1 MKKFFTKVS
10 TAIVAILAL
19 TPFAATANS
28 VTAVNPAPATTSAD
42 GLGSVTTYTVTCAEN
57 ISGVDI
63 LNIRCSGKYTATY
76 GEFGGTATVSTNGN
90 TVTISTAD
98 GNWDSYI
105 EKAKSEGATAVE
117 FILAGFNGFTTDVE
131 GTSFDTFGAGYLYLT
146 YKFGEVENPNKV
158 QEINNG
164 QNGPFNITYNTV
176 WAFTPSESGELVIY
190 NTSSTSNVSGSGGI
204 VFTDAA
210 HTNAV
215 ESTNGTDWDYNDEQ
229 GAYKYTMQV
238 EGGKTYYVYF
248 SYFMYSGTYSF
259 LFNLNYQEEVEAPED
274 IELEAGTA
282 TPLLKG
288 QKGLIYLPSE
298 IPVRGT
304 LVVQLTAN
312 TTADLGSFFYN
323 NIYSTAQQPISTET
337 VGQTTVYTFSSAA
350 SYGPWYV
357 LQDAVESVTF
367 TLAFP
372 QLNPTIVELD
382 KEFAAVAGQ
391 NYKFTVED
399 PMILNVKSSV
409 ALTEAQWYKLLYNN
423 PGQANAMA
431 CETEVPADGINNV
444 TFRLQSSGDY
454 YLTPTEDASFTL
466 SQVTQEAKDPFGDE
480 ASLVA
485 PLEGVE
491 TASMFIVTWNQHL
504 LDPAASLLSG
514 AKITNPQGVE
524 LIVNRPTITSATDN
538 GANDA
543 VSLGIDNDQIT
554 AGYASVRGQYTVFL
568 PEGFAYDTE
577 GHPSPETTLY
587 YDLGPTAG
595 EGEATYF
602 NDIETYDNI
611 PETYLLS
618 TIQNYIVTY
627 PFELSYVDD
636 DAFYIDVTVNDEPGV
651 AEVSGDQLNVYVGLT
666 AKDENLDV
674 RINFQKGLFKNDAG
688 EVNPPTTFMFKLYA
702 PIEEATVT
710 PDSGATLYAD
720 SESKEVEVVW
730 SDWMMTSFNNED
742 GEFENSG
749 ISLIGANGAIP
760 LAFYSNFNFND
771 AGNGFVFDFSD
782 LEAGTYTIN
791 IPAGCVAL
799 ATLEGDMFDGNV
811 INGLNAAVNVTIIVS
826 DQNAPSSAID
836 SINAIDGDAQIFN
849 LQGVKV
855 NNGKLAPGLY
865 IVNGKKVMMK

>member
-10 TAIVAILAL
+10 TAMVAMLAL
-19 TPFAATANS
+19 TPFAATANN
-28 VTAVNPAPATTSAD
+28 VTAVNPSPATTSAD
-42 GLGSVTTYTVTCAEN
+42 DLGSVITYTVTCAED
-57 ISGVDI
+57 ISGAELLAIKFNAAD
-63 LNIRCSGKYTATY
+63 NKNYAND
-76 GEFGGTATVSTNGN
+76 FNGN
-90 TVTISTAD
+90 PQLTTAGDIVTITTEADTWSEFVQAGIEAEATNIEFIIMNFNGVTTDIPGTNID
-98 GNWDSYI
+98 GNGWLHI
-105 EKAKSEGATAVE
+105 
-117 FILAGFNGFTTDVE
+117 
-131 GTSFDTFGAGYLYLT
+131 T
-146 YKFGEVENPNKV
+146 YKFGELEDPNKV

-164 QNGPFNITYNTV
+164 QNGPFNISAGSV

-190 NTSSTSNVSGSGGI
+190 NTSSTSNVSGGGGI

-215 ESTNGTDWDYNDEQ
+215 ESNNVADYDYNDRQ
-229 GAYKYTMQV
+229 GAYIYTMQV

-248 SYFMYSGTYSF
+248 SYFMYTGTYSF
-259 LFNLNYQEEVEAPED
+259 LFNLNYKEEVEGPED
-274 IELEAGTA
+274 IELEAGTP

-288 QKGLIYLPSE
+288 QKGLIYRPDE

-312 TTADLGSFFYN
+312 TTTNLGSFFYN
-323 NIYSTAQQPISTET
+323 NIYDTALQPISTET
-337 VGQTTVYTFSSAA
+337 VGQTTVYTFSNAA
-350 SYGPWYV
+350 SFGPWYV
-357 LQDAVESVTF
+357 LQDAAESVTF

-372 QLNPTIVELD
+372 QLNPTVVELD
-382 KEFAAVAGQ
+382 KEFTAVAGQ
-391 NYKFTVED
+391 NYKFTVAE
-399 PMILNVKSSV
+399 PMILDVKSSV
-409 ALTEAQWYKLLYNN
+409 ALTEDQWFKLLYNN
-423 PGQANAMA
+423 PGQANAMT
-431 CETEVPADGINNV
+431 CETAVPAEGINNV
-444 TFRLQSSGDY
+444 TYRLQSAGDY
-454 YLTPTEDASFTL
+454 YLTPTVDASFTL

-491 TASMFIVTWNQHL
+491 TASMFIVTWGQHL

-554 AGYASVRGQYTVFL
+554 EGYASVRGQYTVYL
-568 PEGFAYDTE
+568 PQGFAYDTE

-587 YDLGPTAG
+587 YNLSPTAG
-595 EGEATYF
+595 EGEAPYF
-602 NDIETYDNI
+602 NDQEAYDNI

-636 DAFYIDVTVNDEPGV
+636 EAFYIDVTVNDEPGV
-651 AEVSGDQLNVYVGLT
+651 AEVSGYQLNVYVGLT

-674 RINFQKGLFKNDAG
+674 RIYLPKGLFKNDAG
-688 EVNPPTTFMFKLYA
+688 EVNPPTTFMFTLYA

-710 PDSGATLYAD
+710 PESGSTLYAD
-720 SESKEVEVVW
+720 SESKEVKVAW
-730 SDWMMTSFNNED
+730 SDWMMTSFNNEE

-760 LAFYSNFNFND
+760 LVFYSNFNFND

-782 LEAGTYTIN
+782 LAAGTYTIN
-791 IPAGCVAL
+791 IPAGSVAV
-799 ATLEGDMFDGNV
+799 ATLEGDLFDGNI
-811 INGLNAAVNVTIIVS
+811 INGLNAAVNATIIVS

-836 SINAIDGDAQIFN
+836 SINAIDSDSQIFN

-865 IVNGKKVMMK
+865 IVNGKKVMVK